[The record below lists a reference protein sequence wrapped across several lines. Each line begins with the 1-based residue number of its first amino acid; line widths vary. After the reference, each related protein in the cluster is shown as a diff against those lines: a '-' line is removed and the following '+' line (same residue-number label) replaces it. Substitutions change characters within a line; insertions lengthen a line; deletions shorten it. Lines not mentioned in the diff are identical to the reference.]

1 MIGILNFKLFEEP
14 IECVTSFKYLGILI
28 QNFYSS
34 YNQFISEQLQKAKN
48 RLGVV
53 RLLGFHKDGLR
64 ISTAVKLYKL
74 LIRPILEFG
83 AQVVTYSK
91 TQIDQFEKFQT
102 QALRSL
108 MELHQNVK
116 NETVRLIS
124 GVEPISARISVLKLR
139 YFHKL
144 RISDD
149 STILKSIIKSH
160 LENVTI
166 AKLFRLQN
174 GVKLSEEF
182 TSSLKGFA
190 GPIFALLKEFGM
202 LKEFHC

>member
-1 MIGILNFKLFEEP
+1 MRFTPKKCKIQIFNKSRIARRDRNFKFQIYEEP
-14 IECVTSFKYLGILI
+14 IECVPSFKYLGILI
-28 QNFYSS
+28 QNSNSS

-108 MELHQNVK
+108 MGLHQNVK

-149 STILKSIIKSH
+149 STI
-160 LENVTI
+160 
-166 AKLFRLQN
+166 
-174 GVKLSEEF
+174 
-182 TSSLKGFA
+182 
-190 GPIFALLKEFGM
+190 
-202 LKEFHC
+202 

>member
-1 MIGILNFKLFEEP
+1 ME
-14 IECVTSFKYLGILI
+14 
-28 QNFYSS
+28 
-34 YNQFISEQLQKAKN
+34 KAKN
-48 RLGVV
+48 RLGVI

-91 TQIDQFEKFQT
+91 TQIVEKFQT

-108 MELHQNVK
+108 MGLHQNVK
-116 NETVRLIS
+116 SETVRLIS
-124 GVEPISARISVLKLR
+124 GVGPISARISVLKLR

-149 STILKSIIKSH
+149 STILKNIIKSH